1 MDDPT
6 QARKRQEE
14 EDLAL
19 AMAQSAALAEGGCIC
34 GSGSAVAVNADAIPK
49 LQPTITSV
57 TMPAL
62 TLVPAAAS
70 AAVNPFFMARKPR
83 VSAPGAQG
91 MLQGG
96 ADDSTTAAAPARPL
110 GDMMAPVHIRQ
121 LEAGQGRADPP
132 YSCGLSR
139 GGLFQVA
146 GWVQAAAGVAR
157 GWDEASEDSN
167 LEMLAVRLA
176 SSNERSL
183 EEYRLR
189 AEATLSLTRLWPVGV
204 QSGSGSRFRPIDV
217 RSSDEVVAFLARPG
231 VNTLLWELASQM
243 AMEAWPKDAAAESLE
258 VGYRFELWGPRLTH
272 T

>member
-1 MDDPT
+1 M
-6 QARKRQEE
+6 
-14 EDLAL
+14 
-19 AMAQSAALAEGGCIC
+19 
-34 GSGSAVAVNADAIPK
+34 
-49 LQPTITSV
+49 
-57 TMPAL
+57 
-62 TLVPAAAS
+62 
-70 AAVNPFFMARKPR
+70 
-83 VSAPGAQG
+83 
-91 MLQGG
+91 
-96 ADDSTTAAAPARPL
+96 
-110 GDMMAPVHIRQ
+110 
-121 LEAGQGRADPP
+121 
-132 YSCGLSR
+132 
-139 GGLFQVA
+139 A

-167 LEMLAVRLA
+167 LTMLAVRLA